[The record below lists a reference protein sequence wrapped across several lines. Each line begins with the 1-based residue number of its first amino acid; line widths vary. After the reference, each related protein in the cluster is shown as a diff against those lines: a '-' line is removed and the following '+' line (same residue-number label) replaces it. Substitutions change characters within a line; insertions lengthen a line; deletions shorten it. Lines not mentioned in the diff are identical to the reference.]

1 MSFPNTIA
9 GKYGW
14 EKEETSDQRHPLG
27 TTMTFKDGRRFKYS
41 HNGGS
46 AITEGLLCTAP
57 VPTGHHDEDLV
68 VATGASAGDTTISI
82 TLEGTAAAENL
93 YAEGYLFI
101 NAPILATSA
110 SPHEFYKIKSHPLIG
125 SSGTGVITIDEEDGF
140 HTAVTAG
147 TETVGL
153 IMSPYKDIVV
163 APAAIA
169 GKFVG
174 LTVNHFTANYY
185 GWIQTAGLAVA
196 AMDGN
201 TAVGTVVGASSN
213 HPGQLLAI
221 GADTTPAI
229 ARIHGKAGVD
239 NEYHTVFL
247 QNLD

>member
-9 GKYGW
+9 GIYGW

-140 HTAVTAG
+140 RTAITAG
-147 TETVGL
+147 TETAGL
-153 IMSPYKDIVV
+153 IKSPYKDIVV

-169 GKFVG
+169 GRFVG
-174 LTVNHFTANYY
+174 VTTRSFTADYY
-185 GWIQTAGLAVA
+185 GWLQTAGIAAVA
-196 AMDGN
+196 IDG
-201 TAVGTVVGASSN
+201 TPAVGTLVGASSN
-213 HPGQLLAI
+213 HAGQFLAI
-221 GADTTPAI
+221 GADTTPALG
-229 ARIHGKAGVD
+229 RLHGKAGVD